1 MRKWHLAAAVLT
13 VAGIPALSAGCE
25 PAPLGELV
33 LIVKTDMAP
42 PKDFN
47 KMRIQVFNEG
57 ALKFNYEGPVPG
69 DPADEQ
75 RIVLLTNGR
84 ESLEN
89 PDFDPAPVVKLFTP
103 DAGAT
108 WLLTEIDPDD
118 HDHAFGLCD
127 LGLGAPEIGWV
138 SLGELATVRGGLG
151 LPIERDLS
159 FRAEKRLSA
168 YARDARLA
176 GRIASASSRMR
187 ASGRPLSRSARSSTR
202 ALTPAKSVASAQ

>member
-1 MRKWHLAAAVLT
+1 VLAVKGGAPMALAACGRRCPLT
-13 VAGIPALSAGCE
+13 ACAAPCLGRVGQFRPATFQEFTMINA
-25 PAPLGELV
+25 
-33 LIVKTDMAP
+33 LIT
-42 PKDFN
+42 
-47 KMRIQVFNEG
+47 
-57 ALKFNYEGPVPG
+57 
-69 DPADEQ
+69 DEQ
-75 RIVLLTNGR
+75 RIVLLANGR
-84 ESLEN
+84 ESLQN

-127 LGLGAPEIGWV
+127 LGLGEPEIGWI

-176 GRIASASSRMR
+176 GR
-187 ASGRPLSRSARSSTR
+187 
-202 ALTPAKSVASAQ
+202 VVV